1 MNIIG
6 GDEDEDDGAEGKDEA
21 VQTHLVEDAM
31 SLINRMDLLEKSVA
45 ETNVKL
51 DLILQ
56 KLGGK

>member
-6 GDEDEDDGAEGKDEA
+6 GDEDDGAEGKDEA

-31 SLINRMDLLEKSVA
+31 SLIKRMDLLEKSVA

>member
-6 GDEDEDDGAEGKDEA
+6 GEDDGAEGKAEV
-21 VQTHLVEDAM
+21 VQTHLVEDSM